1 MHSKLREREVDAFFI
16 KCCINRLIDAKIN
29 FPIIRTFHPYTDNN
43 IHTAV
48 CQRMQGNERSRISQ
62 NTRVTGNN
70 RFDHRL
76 YFIIILTIIDTECPI
91 YSAGTC
97 RLKFVTAPLLSEP
110 FGIYTIL
117 LSVLPRSYEKSGFP
131 SPYRPYLALQYS
143 HRL

>member
-91 YSAGTC
+91 YSAGSLPAKVRNRT
-97 RLKFVTAPLLSEP
+97 TAERTVRDIHHFIIRCCQDRMKIWISFTVPPVPCAS
-110 FGIYTIL
+110 I
-117 LSVLPRSYEKSGFP
+117 
-131 SPYRPYLALQYS
+131 
-143 HRL
+143 